1 MTRYIVVWN
10 PAFEF
15 GKSRMEI
22 VNSLKDS
29 WTRTGSSHLCTRR
42 SLELLTT
49 TNEDL
54 FSRFNAWLLA
64 TWGKSM
70 PKRALSVVTISDPEW
85 DLHEEKWKAS
95 HAALDMG
102 NKVGQG
108 KPQFCLLTFEGDL
121 AQKRC

>member
-1 MTRYIVVWN
+1 MSRYIVVWN

-22 VNSLKDS
+22 VSSLKDS

-85 DLHEEKWKAS
+85 DLNEERWKTS
-95 HAALDMG
+95 YSALNIG
-102 NKVGQG
+102 NKVGKE

-121 AQKRC
+121 AQKR